1 MTSSAWSGLS
11 DADRYVVGRL
21 AARERVPVEELAE
34 ALAELPAAEI
44 DRRIPGARAAYEC
57 REQIAAELL
66 ARRGIDPTS
75 AEYRAA
81 ALQAR
86 NILDQIDQLG
96 SGHIL

>member
-1 MTSSAWSGLS
+1 MASSALSGLS

-21 AARERVPVEELAE
+21 AVQERVPAEELAG
-34 ALAELPAAEI
+34 LPAAEV
-44 DRRIPGARAAYEC
+44 DRRVPGARAAYER

-81 ALQAR
+81 ALEVR
-86 NILDQIDQLG
+86 KILDQIDQLG
-96 SGHIL
+96 SGHTP